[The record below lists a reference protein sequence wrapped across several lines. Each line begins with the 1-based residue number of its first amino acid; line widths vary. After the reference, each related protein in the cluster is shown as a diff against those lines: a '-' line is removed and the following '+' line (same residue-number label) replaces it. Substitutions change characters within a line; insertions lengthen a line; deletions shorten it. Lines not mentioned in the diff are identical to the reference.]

1 MRQRAEAEEQ
11 AWEQFDKTVF
21 DRCFG
26 GRTLT
31 QLRAQPPKRSEF
43 VNNVNC
49 RTRLI
54 NETVGPVAM
63 YPDLLAKMRATALTN
78 AQAYAKGTI
87 SFEDVLARG
96 QENDAAYIR
105 QYNARSGQDLAQSNQ
120 TGAVFIDFLAR
131 TAIGAIR

>member
-1 MRQRAEAEEQ
+1 MLRLFCLASLLCVLCGCATSQAQSQMRQRAEAEEQ

-26 GRTLT
+26 GRTLS
-31 QLRAQPPKRSEF
+31 QLRAHPPKRREF
-43 VNNVNC
+43 INDTNC

-78 AQAYAKGTI
+78 A
-87 SFEDVLARG
+87 
-96 QENDAAYIR
+96 
-105 QYNARSGQDLAQSNQ
+105 
-120 TGAVFIDFLAR
+120 
-131 TAIGAIR
+131 